1 MPPSF
6 TPLSETKFSENA
18 PFQKIQSDNLE
29 YKINIKR
36 AITGGKFLRDIFL
49 NNAIENIPYQTL
61 FVYLRHVQKQQY
73 YCVSNSK

>member
-18 PFQKIQSDNLE
+18 PFQKTQSDNIE

-36 AITGGKFLRDIFL
+36 TTSGGNFLRDIFL
-49 NNAIENIPYQTL
+49 NNAIKSTL
-61 FVYLRHVQKQQY
+61 SNAFYISKAHAKTSVLLRR
-73 YCVSNSK
+73 

>member
-18 PFQKIQSDNLE
+18 PFQKTQSDNFE

-36 AITGGKFLRDIFL
+36 TITGGNFLRDIFL
-49 NNAIENIPYQTL
+49 NNAIKSTL
-61 FVYLRHVQKQQY
+61 SKAFCISKAHAKTSVLLRR
-73 YCVSNSK
+73 